1 MRASNMKAF
10 CAVSLFLALTLASA
24 CASHHP
30 VRCDTKLEAINP
42 PHPKLTPEA
51 KK

>member
-1 MRASNMKAF
+1 MSGSIPKTF
-10 CAVSLFLALTLASA
+10 CAISLLLVLALASA

-30 VRCDTKLEAINP
+30 VRCDSKLEAINP
-42 PHPKLTPEA
+42 PHAKLAPEA

>member
-1 MRASNMKAF
+1 MKAF
-10 CAVSLFLALTLASA
+10 CAVALLLALTLASA

-30 VRCDTKLEAINP
+30 VRCDSKLEAINP